1 MAMTDTSDDR
11 ALMERITAGLP
22 TKSARIRA
30 LAAANYSR
38 SEIAKFLEIR
48 YQHVWNVLNSPAP
61 TSQDASLS
69 APDDTSVTIGPGG
82 RIVIPA
88 AFRKA
93 MGVEESDDVVLHLV
107 DKELHVMSRA
117 AAIKQVQE
125 LIAQYAP
132 EGVSLVD
139 ELLAERR
146 REAAREDRG
155 E

>member
-1 MAMTDTSDDR
+1 MVMTETSDDR
-11 ALMERITAGLP
+11 SRMKRITAGLP

-38 SEIAKFLEIR
+38 SEIAKFLKIR

-61 TSQDASLS
+61 SNPDALRS
-69 APDDTSVTIGPGG
+69 APDDTSVTIGLGG

-93 MGVEESDDVVLHLV
+93 MCVEEGENVVLHLV
-107 DKELHVMSRA
+107 DNELHVMSRA
-117 AAIKQVQE
+117 TAIKQVQE
-125 LIAQYAP
+125 LIAKHVP
-132 EGVSLVD
+132 PGVSLVD

-146 REAAREDRG
+146 REATCEDRG

>member
-1 MAMTDTSDDR
+1 MVMTETSDDR
-11 ALMERITAGLP
+11 ARMERITAGLP

-30 LAAANYSR
+30 LAAADYSS
-38 SEIAKFLEIR
+38 SEIAKFLKIR
-48 YQHVWNVLNSPAP
+48 YQHVWNVVNSPGPA
-61 TSQDASLS
+61 TQDASPS
-69 APDDTSVTIGPGG
+69 APNDTSVTVGPGG

-93 MGVEESDDVVLHLV
+93 MSVEESDDVVLHLV
-107 DKELHVMSRA
+107 DNELHVMSRA

-125 LIAQYAP
+125 LISQYAP

-139 ELLAERR
+139 EFLAERR